1 MAQGRSRADLDTD
14 RQFNLALVRLAEIVG
29 EAAARITTET
39 QQRLTSV
46 PWAEVVGLRNRVIHG
61 YDEVDFDILWDTVVF
76 DFPLLAAEIER
87 FLSDEGG

>member
-1 MAQGRSRADLDTD
+1 MAQGRSRADLDAD

-29 EAAARITTET
+29 EAAARITAET

-46 PWAEVVGLRNRVIHG
+46 PWKEVVGLRNRVIHG
-61 YDEVDFDILWDTVVF
+61 YDEVDFDILWNTVVF

-87 FLSDEGG
+87 FLSEEGG

>member
-61 YDEVDFDILWDTVVF
+61 YDE
-76 DFPLLAAEIER
+76 AEI
-87 FLSDEGG
+87 DEEAIEAYRGTVSLPFAGSATRCRRG

>member
-1 MAQGRSRADLDTD
+1 MTEGRLRAELDTD
-14 RQFNLALVRLAEIVG
+14 RQFNLALVRLVEIVG

-39 QQRLTSV
+39 QERLTSV

-61 YDEVDFDILWDTVVF
+61 YDQVDFDILWNTVVF
-76 DFPLLAAEIER
+76 DFPPLIAEIER